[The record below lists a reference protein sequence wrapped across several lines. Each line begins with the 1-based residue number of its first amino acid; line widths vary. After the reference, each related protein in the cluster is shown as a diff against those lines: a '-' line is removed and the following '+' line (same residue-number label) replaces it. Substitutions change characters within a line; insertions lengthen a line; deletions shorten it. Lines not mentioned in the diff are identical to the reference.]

1 MLRTIQYIALAQG
14 IFLIFVLLKNHRRY
28 KKPLFWLFLGCLI
41 SVMLFTI
48 GDDENNLWWDDVD
61 LFLLDSS
68 LFITFLFLFFKYK
81 RSNEPQFLIKD
92 LIFFTPNALYLGI
105 EFAELTW
112 ADDLLFLEILEL
124 MAEIILLV
132 YLAVILINAFRMK
145 TRDWLV
151 YFVIPI
157 VVISSLNYIAN
168 IRELITGHELMIMGY
183 DEYNSYYLLVVAFLF
198 FFVSFAL
205 IDRPGWILPR
215 IKNGGYG
222 QSKLKP
228 DQIEE
233 YKKRLLRIMEH
244 EEYFLNQ
251 KLTIHDVSKQ
261 LNIPR
266 RYISEVLNVHMNVSF
281 QDFINKY
288 RIDAFIDRLHM
299 PKYANY
305 TLFGLALEVGFS
317 SKSTFNAAFKK
328 NKGITPLAFK
338 NSMVLPVQ
346 PGAK

>member
-198 FFVSFAL
+198 FFVTAGGSSIQRNFAAEF
-205 IDRPGWILPR
+205 IGQ
-215 IKNGGYG
+215 IKNRLGDGGLG
-222 QSKLKP
+222 C
-228 DQIEE
+228 
-233 YKKRLLRIMEH
+233 M
-244 EEYFLNQ
+244 FL
-251 KLTIHDVSKQ
+251 
-261 LNIPR
+261 
-266 RYISEVLNVHMNVSF
+266 
-281 QDFINKY
+281 
-288 RIDAFIDRLHM
+288 
-299 PKYANY
+299 
-305 TLFGLALEVGFS
+305 
-317 SKSTFNAAFKK
+317 
-328 NKGITPLAFK
+328 
-338 NSMVLPVQ
+338 
-346 PGAK
+346 